1 MHAAQ
6 SGEAPLVPA
15 LKGLTI
21 KMPRMLSP
29 TARRWFLAFLLLSL
43 PSLLHADESGVI
55 HFPRR
60 ADGDEFRSIYA
71 LAQLQLALDKAGSTL
86 RLEPSHYSMEQER
99 ALINLEHNERL
110 DVVWS
115 MTSIEREQRL
125 LPVRIPLDK
134 GLFGW
139 RIALLPSS
147 RAQLFKDVRTLDDL
161 RPFTAGQ
168 GHDWPDSAILRDH
181 GLPVITSS
189 SYGSLF
195 RMLHAQRFD
204 YFPRSV
210 IEIWDELE
218 HPRGKQLVADPHVLL
233 HYPAAMYFFFS
244 RKRPE
249 LAQTV
254 RLGME
259 KALADGSF
267 ERLFQ
272 QHFVTSLQRAQ
283 LTQRQVIELRNP
295 LLPSATPL
303 QRRELWFT
311 APAL

>member
-1 MHAAQ
+1 
-6 SGEAPLVPA
+6 
-15 LKGLTI
+15 
-21 KMPRMLSP
+21 MPRTLSQ
-29 TARRWFLAFLLLSL
+29 AAWRWLCGLLLV
-43 PSLLHADESGVI
+43 SLLTPPLQADDSGTLRY
-55 HFPRR
+55 PRR

-71 LAQLQLALDKAGSTL
+71 LAQLQLALDKAGSAL

-99 ALINLEHNERL
+99 ALVNLEHNDRL
-110 DVVWS
+110 DVAWS
-115 MTSIEREQRL
+115 MTSHEREQRL

-139 RIALLPSS
+139 RIALLPKD
-147 RAQLFKDVRTLDDL
+147 RVQLLKDVRNLDDL
-161 RPFTAGQ
+161 RQFSAGQ
-168 GHDWPDSAILRDH
+168 GHDWPDSEILRGH
-181 GLPVITSS
+181 GLPVRVSS

-195 RMLHAQRFD
+195 RMLQAQRFD

-218 HPRGKQLVADPHVLL
+218 HPRAKQLVVDPHVLL
-233 HYPAAMYFFFS
+233 HYPTAMYFFFS

-249 LAQTV
+249 LAETV
-254 RLGME
+254 RIGME
-259 KALADGSF
+259 KAIADGSF

-272 QHFVTSLQRAQ
+272 QHFAASLQRAQ
-283 LTQRQVIELRNP
+283 LGQRQRIELHNP

-311 APAL
+311 APPVR